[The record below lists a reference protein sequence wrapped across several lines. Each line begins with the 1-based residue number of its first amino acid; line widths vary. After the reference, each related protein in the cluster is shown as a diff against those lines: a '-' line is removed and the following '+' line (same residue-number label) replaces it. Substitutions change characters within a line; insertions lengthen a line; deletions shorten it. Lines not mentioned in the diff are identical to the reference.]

1 MRLLKRECYSSRRH
15 LGLLARGSRLSCALL
30 CAALSSSC
38 RPNNVTRESARDT
51 ANLFA
56 NGDFELG
63 RPPWHDRRAPSRNY
77 WHGFE
82 LSTAFASHGRT
93 SALLRLNA
101 DESSPVRERVFIAG
115 VVQEVRVPTLVD
127 PATHQEFQ
135 EFPETISGQYRVE
148 NWRRRTA
155 KQYLQFVV
163 ILWASDLHP
172 DQPEET
178 NVQIRYVLA
187 GASTPPLSLSNA
199 RYMIVGSPEP
209 TTGTWVPFSRDLR
222 KDWLEQWG
230 ALPRRFEFLRILFEV
245 RYDDDP
251 NLTPGSMGDVYF
263 DDLYLGPSALG
274 ATSGDDPQSS
284 AHSRSGV
291 EAR

>member
-1 MRLLKRECYSSRRH
+1 MRLLGRECYSQERH
-15 LGLLARGSRLSCALL
+15 LGLLARGFRLSRCAFLGAALL
-30 CAALSSSC
+30 PGC
-38 RPNNVTRESARDT
+38 RPNATRERARDT
-51 ANLFA
+51 VNLFA

-63 RPPWHDRRAPSRNY
+63 RPPWHDRRAPSRGY

-115 VVQEVRVPTLVD
+115 VVQEVRVPTLLD

-148 NWRRRTA
+148 NWKRRTA
-155 KQYLQFVV
+155 KQYVQFVV

-178 NVQIRYVLA
+178 NVQIRYVLT

-199 RYMIVGSPEP
+199 HYIMIGSSEP

-251 NLTPGSMGDVYF
+251 NLTPGPLADVYF
-263 DDLYLGPSALG
+263 DDLYLGPSATG
-274 ATSGDDPQSS
+274 AMNPQRPANSV
-284 AHSRSGV
+284 SGV